1 MKRLWKLRIIDHF
14 DTNPKNVNF
23 HCVSY
28 CDGKKTLN
36 SLVGI
41 PKIAGKKLLLI
52 SEENTNSLVGIPKI
66 AGKKL
71 LLISEENTNSLL
83 GIPKIAGKKTL
94 NYIGRKYLIRL
105 SVLKK

>member
-14 DTNPKNVNF
+14 DTNPKNVNY

-41 PKIAGKKLLLI
+41 PKIAGKKI
-52 SEENTNSLVGIPKI
+52 
-66 AGKKL
+66 
-71 LLISEENTNSLL
+71 
-83 GIPKIAGKKTL
+83 L
-94 NYIGRKYLIRL
+94 NYIGRKY
-105 SVLKK
+105 